1 MRWKFNFFRARPK
14 YFLLKNT
21 IGHQE
26 IELCYIQYPP
36 SIEFLWICRDP
47 LMILT
52 KFALFWNISHEVDVP
67 RQGQIKISQLDNKT
81 SLDLAISRIRT
92 WGASSTTFFLEL
104 GEKYFSVVFELQK
117 QSCQYLCVIDRL
129 MSIMLYIRQSV
140 SSWRGETWNDSQGW
154 EILKMKKNKSKQI
167 KQNPN
172 DLRLMVRETTSTRR
186 PPGSSSSGSSRPP
199 RAPQDAV
206 EEEQYYDQ
214 DNAGVTFL
222 KIDFLANFLLSIIL
236 WWIIC
241 CATSFIVRVNERGLG
256 STQYS
261 QQFWAYTFYNM
272 LCTMH
277 YTKSPLC
284 LMIGELN
291 LFVFGDSIV

>member
-1 MRWKFNFFRARPK
+1 
-14 YFLLKNT
+14 
-21 IGHQE
+21 
-26 IELCYIQYPP
+26 
-36 SIEFLWICRDP
+36 
-47 LMILT
+47 MILT

-104 GEKYFSVVFELQK
+104 GEKYFSVVFELQ
-117 QSCQYLCVIDRL
+117 QQYLLCDRSIDEHNARYQAVGLQLARGDLKWLTRL
-129 MSIMLYIRQSV
+129 
-140 SSWRGETWNDSQGW
+140 ENP
-154 EILKMKKNKSKQI
+154 ENEEKKSKQI

-186 PPGSSSSGSSRPP
+186 PPGSGSSGSSRPP

-222 KIDFLANFLLSIIL
+222 KIDFLANFL
-236 WWIIC
+236 C
-241 CATSFIVRVNERGLG
+241 R
-256 STQYS
+256 
-261 QQFWAYTFYNM
+261 
-272 LCTMH
+272 
-277 YTKSPLC
+277 
-284 LMIGELN
+284 
-291 LFVFGDSIV
+291 

>member
-1 MRWKFNFFRARPK
+1 MFSFETHSRSSGNRVVLYPIPPK
-14 YFLLKNT
+14 N
-21 IGHQE
+21 
-26 IELCYIQYPP
+26 
-36 SIEFLWICRDP
+36 WIFVDLPRSVDDSNYD
-47 LMILT
+47 
-52 KFALFWNISHEVDVP
+52 LFWNISHEVDVP

-117 QSCQYLCVIDRL
+117 QSCQYLCLIDRL

-154 EILKMKKNKSKQI
+154 KILKMKKNKSKQI

-222 KIDFLANFLLSIIL
+222 KIDFLANFLLSLIL

-241 CATSFIVRVNERGLG
+241 CATSFIVRVKERGLG

-261 QQFWAYTFYNM
+261 QQFWAYTIYYM
-272 LCTMH
+272 LLYAIY
-277 YTKSPLC
+277 YTLYLIPF
-284 LMIGELN
+284 MIGELN